1 MLNEIVVFFS
11 ILVSSWNIYN
21 SALSFYGLTWRVNQ
35 KIEYSDK
42 TFSILVPAK
51 NEEKVL
57 GRLLD
62 RLINQEYDKSK
73 YEIIVVEDGSTDRT
87 FQICKNYEENYD
99 NVRCVKLDKSNVPNG
114 KSRALNYAMKLAKF
128 DIIGVFDA
136 DTFPRLDVLSYVSG
150 SFDSDNVVAV
160 QGKLIPIN
168 VRESIIARFASLEEL
183 FNEYSIGGR
192 ARFGLFVPLEG
203 TCTFVKKSI
212 IEEMGGWNE
221 YSLTED
227 LDLSVKLT
235 SAGYKIMY
243 NPNVVAWRE
252 VASSLRWLIKQ
263 RLRWYRGHFE
273 ISLSMPKKIDPRI
286 FDGILL
292 IGTPI
297 FMLMNLVNYSLVLI
311 YQTPLFVVTM
321 VIVSTATLL
330 SFITAVGISRKHL
343 IEYQYSILSLIY
355 MNFVMLLN
363 VTAVFLEIVRVPR
376 VWIKT
381 ERSGKISVPE
391 V

>member
-297 FMLMNLVNYSLVLI
+297 FMLMNL
-311 YQTPLFVVTM
+311 
-321 VIVSTATLL
+321 A
-330 SFITAVGISRKHL
+330 
-343 IEYQYSILSLIY
+343 
-355 MNFVMLLN
+355 
-363 VTAVFLEIVRVPR
+363 
-376 VWIKT
+376 
-381 ERSGKISVPE
+381 
-391 V
+391 